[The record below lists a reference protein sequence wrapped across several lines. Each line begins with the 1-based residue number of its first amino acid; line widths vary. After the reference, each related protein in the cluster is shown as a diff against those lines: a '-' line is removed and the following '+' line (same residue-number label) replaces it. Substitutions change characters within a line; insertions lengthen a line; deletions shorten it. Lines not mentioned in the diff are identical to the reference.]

1 MKDHKFSVG
10 SGVVPVTRSLVD
22 EKWVLS
28 SSGSTRKGLGTLG
41 IGLSILC
48 MIFQA
53 SFGFLDE
60 NARW

>member
-22 EKWVLS
+22 GKWVLS
-28 SSGSTRKGLGTLG
+28 SSGPTRKGLGL
-41 IGLSILC
+41 GLSILC

-53 SFGFLDE
+53 FFGFLDE
-60 NARW
+60 NALV